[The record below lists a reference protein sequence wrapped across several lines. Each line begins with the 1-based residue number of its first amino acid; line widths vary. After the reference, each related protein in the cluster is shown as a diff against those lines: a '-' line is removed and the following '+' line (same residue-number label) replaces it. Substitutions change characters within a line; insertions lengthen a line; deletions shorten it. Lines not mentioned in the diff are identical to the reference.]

1 MVILNRTN
9 CLISAYKFGR
19 VGFVICDLYNVVR
32 LNWAACGTAWGVS
45 EPCCLEPVRLQP
57 CFGLKFV
64 LQDHRAKTVANW
76 IVFFV
81 PSTSKEALLCCVYEH
96 FDISTNIHIYT
107 HTHTHIHIYTYTHLH
122 TYTYIYIYIY
132 IYTYTYTYTYIYI
145 CIYIYIYIYI
155 NKYIYIYLY
164 INIYT
169 HIHIHI
175 IMHIHIIIHIP

>member
-76 IVFFV
+76 IVFSCRQRAKRPCYVAF
-81 PSTSKEALLCCVYEH
+81 
-96 FDISTNIHIYT
+96 TNILTLAQIYT
-107 HTHTHIHIYTYTHLH
+107 FTHTHIHIYTYTHIH
-122 TYTYIYIYIY
+122 ICMHTHIHMCTYTHVHIFHKH
-132 IYTYTYTYTYIYI
+132 TYTYTYTCTRIH
-145 CIYIYIYIYI
+145 
-155 NKYIYIYLY
+155 
-164 INIYT
+164 IYT
-169 HIHIHI
+169 STRIHISTYTH
-175 IMHIHIIIHIP
+175 